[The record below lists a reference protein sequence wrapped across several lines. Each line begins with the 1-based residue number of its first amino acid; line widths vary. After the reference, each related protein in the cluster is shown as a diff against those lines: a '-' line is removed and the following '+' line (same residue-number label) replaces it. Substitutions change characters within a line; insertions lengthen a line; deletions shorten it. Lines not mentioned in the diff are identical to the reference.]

1 MKLRFF
7 ISILFVL
14 LNSTVVI
21 ANNDPN
27 VLLPKSPSIPF
38 ALSNTS
44 LDNTYSNNP
53 IPSSDSLAFIT
64 ALINSLNNSISLEN
78 NNISKIGIIIAV
90 LGVIIGLIG
99 LFIAIAGFINFRDLK
114 NDFKEYQGSIDKR
127 VDKNEEDIS
136 NNNNTINE
144 KIDNIE
150 DKIEEKIEKYQNNIN
165 LRVNKNEEY
174 LFQNIT
180 EFQKNIEK
188 YKEMFDNIKEDIS
201 NNNETINEK
210 IDNIEEKIEE
220 KIEKYQNNINLIVN
234 KNEEYISQN
243 ITEFQNNIEKYKETF
258 DNIKEDIQTQ
268 IKHKTDE
275 IKEIQ
280 DRVNE
285 KSIEFENK
293 QEYQNQY
300 LQRINRYLFSV
311 TNSIVDSKDPN
322 EPQTSIIRNN
332 LYNQYHLIKLN
343 LPWTEGED
351 GTEADFMYLK
361 AHGTKDIIDELQ
373 YIADNDRDER
383 KRKLALATIGFIQ
396 ANEINNPSA

>member
-150 DKIEEKIEKYQNNIN
+150 EKIEEKIEKYQNNIN
-165 LRVNKNEEY
+165 LR
-174 LFQNIT
+174 
-180 EFQKNIEK
+180 
-188 YKEMFDNIKEDIS
+188 
-201 NNNETINEK
+201 
-210 IDNIEEKIEE
+210 
-220 KIEKYQNNINLIVN
+220 VN

-258 DNIKEDIQTQ
+258 DKIKEDIQTQ